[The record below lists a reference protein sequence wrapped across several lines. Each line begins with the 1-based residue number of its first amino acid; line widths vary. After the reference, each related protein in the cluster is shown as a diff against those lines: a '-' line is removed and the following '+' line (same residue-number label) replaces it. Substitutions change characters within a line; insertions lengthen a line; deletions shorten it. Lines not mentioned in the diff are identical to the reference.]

1 MGKDSRNKSKCINN
15 FNKYKWT
22 IPATKE
28 KSIEISKKN
37 KQKGCHVLFP
47 RDTPKPNDSELLK
60 IKRCKKI
67 QHKILTKVK

>member
-15 FNKYKWT
+15 FKKYKWT

-28 KSIEISKKN
+28 KSIEID
-37 KQKGCHVLFP
+37 CHTLLSHKVCHILFP
-47 RDTPKPNDSELLK
+47 RDTPKPSDSELLK

-67 QHKILTKVK
+67 